1 MAATARQSG
10 LAGSEAVAC
19 RTWLG
24 QWPSTG
30 GGRRADRSKRAD
42 MNEYVDEQT
51 FLFRNGGVRGLG
63 PASRDPPMERPDIR
77 PLYNITAKK

>member
-1 MAATARQSG
+1 
-10 LAGSEAVAC
+10 
-19 RTWLG
+19 
-24 QWPSTG
+24 
-30 GGRRADRSKRAD
+30 